1 MRSPTSV
8 CFNLTVTSAPA
19 ERRNHRGQ
27 DRRNAELHQSNT
39 GRELNDRA
47 IKGLTRAV
55 PAEYRVD
62 GIGTCS
68 LIGFCE
74 AIRNGHDLVND
85 RQPLAPPPVRDRSI
99 PADGLAFDDAKT
111 VDKPAQRSCYGCRR
125 NGHGHM
131 HHHFGHTPIEAG
143 VVVATGWMPSSPPG
157 VTKVRTLP
165 A

>member
-1 MRSPTSV
+1 LRSPTSV

-85 RQPLAPPPVRDRSI
+85 RQPLAPPQSGTGASRQTGSPSTTPKRS
-99 PADGLAFDDAKT
+99 T
-111 VDKPAQRSCYGCRR
+111 SRR
-125 NGHGHM
+125 NEVVTDVGGTATATCIIIS
-131 HHHFGHTPIEAG
+131 GTP
-143 VVVATGWMPSSPPG
+143 PS
-157 VTKVRTLP
+157 KQE
-165 A
+165 